1 MIVTNIK
8 RMYEFGLQHLQQTFL
23 IEMYM
28 YVLINIIISLK
39 AGFANIHASKEF
51 CVFYWSVFFI
61 FTCTFLAICT
71 TKLILSD
78 IPREA
83 SSFYNSEK
91 KFSLSCDI
99 KIRIENNSKLLSDWM
114 ISNNLK
120 IVKYWNHLHV
130 TFRWI

>member
-1 MIVTNIK
+1 
-8 RMYEFGLQHLQQTFL
+8 MYEFGLQHLQQTFL

-83 SSFYNSEK
+83 SSFYKSEK
-91 KFSLSCDI
+91 NSHYHVTEI
-99 KIRIENNSKLLSDWM
+99 KIRIENNPNSFLIAWYQT
-114 ISNNLK
+114 I
-120 IVKYWNHLHV
+120 
-130 TFRWI
+130 

>member
-1 MIVTNIK
+1 
-8 RMYEFGLQHLQQTFL
+8 MYEFGLQHLQQTFL

-39 AGFANIHASKEF
+39 AGFANIHASKKF
-51 CVFYWSVFFI
+51 CVFFI

-83 SSFYNSEK
+83 SSFYKSEK
-91 KFSLSCDI
+91 KFSLSCDWD
-99 KIRIENNSKLLSDWM
+99 KN
-114 ISNNLK
+114 
-120 IVKYWNHLHV
+120 
-130 TFRWI
+130 